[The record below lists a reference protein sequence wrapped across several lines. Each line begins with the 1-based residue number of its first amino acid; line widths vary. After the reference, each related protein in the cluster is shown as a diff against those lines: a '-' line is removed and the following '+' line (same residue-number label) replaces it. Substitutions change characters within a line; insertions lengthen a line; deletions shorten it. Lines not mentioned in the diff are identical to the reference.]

1 MSAKINPV
9 NPYPTWEVQNPVST
23 VFVMDSIP
31 STSGSLAAG
40 NSTVPNEF
48 LVDPA
53 IDNLLILMQSQN
65 IYFHKTASH
74 SSGIVG
80 SDNIVVIKGNFQWTS
95 RNTTSTDRIKGIIW
109 QILQHPNGFTGEII
123 VCDNTQTY
131 GINQEDNNSEDTEQ
145 SIVDVVNTFIS
156 KGYPVS
162 LRDWSDLWDVVV
174 EEYSVGDYSEGFV
187 YEPESKISYP
197 KFTSAFG
204 NHNISLKYGIWDSN
218 SLSYD
223 LDRLCIIDFPV
234 LKAHSWSGATIAIKN
249 WIGVLTTAY
258 ANERYGGVNS
268 MHNNY
273 FFGQYALVAK
283 VMGATFPKLTIVD
296 AAWTSTQSNS
306 TLNGMVN
313 TKMLLGSTDPCA
325 VSWYAAKY
333 ILTPI
338 AFDPNNSDPDL
349 QGSKY
354 KNNLESWTNCLQ
366 DSGFACTKDS
376 LEISVYDRN
385 ILSVT
390 EDYLSVN
397 IKVFLEGPFAGNDT
411 MTTTLYTNNLIP
423 LNSNIAYS
431 TSVYSY
437 TESVVENIPNSDI
450 VDWVLVELRTGIA
463 SGIKVAKR
471 AAFLKSDGA
480 IVDTDGSSPV
490 LFTGVSAGNYYVV
503 IRHRNHLAIMSFNAV
518 ALSGSSSLY
527 DFTIAQAQAYG
538 TNAMKDLGGGF
549 FGMYTGD
556 ASADGSINA
565 TDLNSYWIPQ
575 NGTPYDYQ
583 TSKADF
589 NLDGTTNATDLN
601 NYWIPYNGMAT
612 QVPNEVITDNPTRDH
627 VN

>member
-1 MSAKINPV
+1 MKKYFESKFLGQQRKLFFGLVLLIVIFFLVGFFSKIKNSQLVTFNPL
-9 NPYPTWEVQNPVST
+9 PTWEVQNPVST

-48 LVDPA
+48 LIDPA
-53 IDNLLILMQSQN
+53 IDTLLIMMQSQN

-109 QILQHPNGFTGEII
+109 QILQHPDGFTGEIV

-258 ANERYGGVNS
+258 ANERYGGANS
-268 MHNNY
+268 MHYNY

-296 AAWTSTQSNS
+296 AAWTSTESNR

-325 VSWYAAKY
+325 VSWYSAKY

-349 QGSKY
+349 QGSDY
-354 KNNLESWTNCLQ
+354 KNNLESWTNCLR

-376 LEISVYDRN
+376 LEISVYDRST
-385 ILSVT
+385 L
-390 EDYLSVN
+390 
-397 IKVFLEGPFAGNDT
+397 
-411 MTTTLYTNNLIP
+411 TTTALNNKENRKFTSYFHLNQNFPNPYNPNTTVKYHIP
-423 LNSNIAYS
+423 ELAFVTFKVYDMLGNEIA
-431 TSVYSY
+431 TLVNEEKPIGSY
-437 TESVVENIPNSDI
+437 EVEFDAINLP
-450 VDWVLVELRTGIA
+450 
-463 SGIKVAKR
+463 SGIYFYRLQAGLFVETKKM
-471 AAFLKSDGA
+471 
-480 IVDTDGSSPV
+480 V
-490 LFTGVSAGNYYVV
+490 L
-503 IRHRNHLAIMSFNAV
+503 
-518 ALSGSSSLY
+518 
-527 DFTIAQAQAYG
+527 
-538 TNAMKDLGGGF
+538 MK
-549 FGMYTGD
+549 
-556 ASADGSINA
+556 
-565 TDLNSYWIPQ
+565 
-575 NGTPYDYQ
+575 
-583 TSKADF
+583 
-589 NLDGTTNATDLN
+589 
-601 NYWIPYNGMAT
+601 
-612 QVPNEVITDNPTRDH
+612 
-627 VN
+627 

>member
-1 MSAKINPV
+1 MN
-9 NPYPTWEVQNPVST
+9 Y
-23 VFVMDSIP
+23 
-31 STSGSLAAG
+31 
-40 NSTVPNEF
+40 

-53 IDNLLILMQSQN
+53 IDNLLMLMQCKN

-80 SDNIVVIKGNFQWTS
+80 SDNIVILKGNFQWTS

-296 AAWTSTQSNS
+296 AAWTSTESNS

-333 ILTPI
+333 I
-338 AFDPNNSDPDL
+338 
-349 QGSKY
+349 
-354 KNNLESWTNCLQ
+354 
-366 DSGFACTKDS
+366 
-376 LEISVYDRN
+376 
-385 ILSVT
+385 
-390 EDYLSVN
+390 
-397 IKVFLEGPFAGNDT
+397 
-411 MTTTLYTNNLIP
+411 
-423 LNSNIAYS
+423 
-431 TSVYSY
+431 
-437 TESVVENIPNSDI
+437 
-450 VDWVLVELRTGIA
+450 
-463 SGIKVAKR
+463 
-471 AAFLKSDGA
+471 
-480 IVDTDGSSPV
+480 
-490 LFTGVSAGNYYVV
+490 
-503 IRHRNHLAIMSFNAV
+503 
-518 ALSGSSSLY
+518 
-527 DFTIAQAQAYG
+527 
-538 TNAMKDLGGGF
+538 
-549 FGMYTGD
+549 
-556 ASADGSINA
+556 
-565 TDLNSYWIPQ
+565 
-575 NGTPYDYQ
+575 
-583 TSKADF
+583 
-589 NLDGTTNATDLN
+589 
-601 NYWIPYNGMAT
+601 
-612 QVPNEVITDNPTRDH
+612 
-627 VN
+627 